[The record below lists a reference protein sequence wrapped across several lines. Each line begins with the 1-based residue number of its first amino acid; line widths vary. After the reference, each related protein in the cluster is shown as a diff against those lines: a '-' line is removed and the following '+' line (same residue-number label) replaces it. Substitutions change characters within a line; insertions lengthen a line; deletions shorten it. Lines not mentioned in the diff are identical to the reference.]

1 MCTAIAFHGKEFYFG
16 RTLDHGRSY
25 GEEVVLA
32 PRNFPLPFRE
42 VPDMPRH
49 LAVMGM
55 AHVENGYPLF
65 YDAMNEAGLCMAG
78 LNFTGFARYG
88 HPGRDRI
95 APFEFLPWV
104 LGQCDD
110 LDRARELLQNLCLT
124 QTDFSDALPCARL
137 HWIIADRSGALTV
150 ESTGDGLH
158 IYDNPVGVLTND
170 PTFPHQLKLLDR
182 EADLPG
188 DLSSPSRFVRAV
200 FTKGHAEKGGVEQ
213 FFHLLDTVRQ
223 TRGCCQTED
232 DALEFTRYSSC
243 CDTRKRRYCYVTD
256 TNRRITAIT
265 MDRENLEDNAL
276 RRWKLLENE
285 DILLQN

>member
-25 GEEVVLA
+25 GEEVVIA

-42 VPDMPRH
+42 AEDLPRH
-49 LAVMGM
+49 LAIMGM

-104 LGQCDD
+104 LGRCDD
-110 LDRARELLQNLCLT
+110 LAQAKGLLQSICLT
-124 QTDFSDALPCARL
+124 RTDFSAALPCARL

-188 DLSSPSRFVRAV
+188 DLSSSSRFRRVA
-200 FTKGHAEKGGVEQ
+200 FTKSHARTAGTVGD
-213 FFHLLDTVRQ
+213 FFHILDTVAQ
-223 TRGCCQTED
+223 VPGCNGD
-232 DALEFTRYSSC
+232 MFTRYTSC
-243 CDTRKRRYCYVTD
+243 CAPGEGRYYYT
-256 TNRRITAIT
+256 TYENRRITALT
-265 MDRENLEDNAL
+265 LDRECLDRSAL
-276 RRWKLLENE
+276 QRYPLLNQE
-285 DILLQN
+285 DIRRQN

>member
-25 GEEVVLA
+25 GEEVVIA
-32 PRNFPLPFRE
+32 PRTFPLPFRE

-55 AHVENGYPLF
+55 AHVEKGYPLF

-188 DLSSPSRFVRAV
+188 DLSSPSRFRRAA
-200 FTKGHAEKGGVEQ
+200 FTKSHAKTEGTVSD
-213 FFHLLDTVRQ
+213 FFHILDTVTQ
-223 TRGCCQTED
+223 VPGCNGEM
-232 DALEFTRYSSC
+232 FTRYTSC
-243 CDTRKRRYCYVTD
+243 CAPGEGRYYYT
-256 TNRRITAIT
+256 TYENRRISTLDMHREDLSGNALLRYSLLT
-265 MDRENLEDNAL
+265 RENI
-276 RRWKLLENE
+276 RLLN
-285 DILLQN
+285 

>member
-16 RTLDHGRSY
+16 RTLDHARSY

-32 PRNFPLPFRE
+32 PRNFPLVFRE
-42 VPDMPRH
+42 AEDLPRH
-49 LAVMGM
+49 LAIMGM

-104 LGQCDD
+104 LGRCED
-110 LDRARELLQNLCLT
+110 LDCAKSLLQSICLT
-124 QTDFSDALPCARL
+124 RTDFSAALPCARL

-158 IYDNPVGVLTND
+158 IYDNPVGVLPND
-170 PTFPHQLKLLDR
+170 PTFPHQRKLLDR

-188 DLSSPSRFVRAV
+188 DLSSTSRVRRIA
-200 FTKGHAEKGGVEQ
+200 FTKSHARTAGTVGD
-213 FFHLLDTVRQ
+213 FFHILDIVTQVP
-223 TRGCCQTED
+223 GCNGD
-232 DALEFTRYSSC
+232 MFTRYTSC
-243 CDTRKRRYCYVTD
+243 CAPQEGVYYYTTYE
-256 TNRRITAIT
+256 NRAITAV
-265 MDRENLEDNAL
+265 DLHRENLDGTAL
-276 RRWKLLENE
+276 SVFDLVKTQQFLP
-285 DILLQN
+285 QNG

>member
-16 RTLDHGRSY
+16 RTLDHARSY
-25 GEEVVLA
+25 GEEIVLA

-42 VPDMPRH
+42 AEDLPRH
-49 LAVMGM
+49 PAIMGM
-55 AHVENGYPLF
+55 AHVEKGYPLF

-104 LGQCDD
+104 LGRCEKLDD
-110 LDRARELLQNLCLT
+110 AKMLLQSLCLT

-182 EADLPG
+182 EVDLPG
-188 DLSSPSRFVRAV
+188 DLSSPSRFRRAA
-200 FTKGHAEKGGVEQ
+200 FTKTHAKTEGTVSD
-213 FFHLLDTVRQ
+213 FFHILDPVTQVP
-223 TRGCCQTED
+223 GCNGEM
-232 DALEFTRYSSC
+232 FTRYTSC
-243 CDTRKRRYCYVTD
+243 CSPGEGRYYYT
-256 TNRRITAIT
+256 TYENRRISALDMRREDLSGNALLRYSLLT
-265 MDRENLEDNAL
+265 RENIRHLN
-276 RRWKLLENE
+276 
-285 DILLQN
+285 

>member
-42 VPDMPRH
+42 AEDLPRH
-49 LAVMGM
+49 LAIMGM

-104 LGQCDD
+104 LGRCED
-110 LDRARELLQNLCLT
+110 LDGAKSLLQSICLT
-124 QTDFSDALPCARL
+124 RTDFSPALPCARL

-188 DLSSPSRFVRAV
+188 DLSSPSRFRRAA
-200 FTKGHAEKGGVEQ
+200 FTKTHARSVDTVTDFLQ
-213 FFHLLDTVRQ
+213 LLDTVVQ
-223 TRGCCQTED
+223 VPGCNGEMET
-232 DALEFTRYSSC
+232 LYSSC
-243 CDTRKRRYCYVTD
+243 CDTENGIYCYSTCHSRRLCGID
-256 TNRRITAIT
+256 MNRVDLDATELMRYPLMA
-265 MDRENLEDNAL
+265 REE
-276 RRWKLLENE
+276 
-285 DILLQN
+285 IHLQN